1 MKTKLLSNG
10 CEIKDNR
17 HLGLGFY
24 ISNSTIG
31 DNVSLAYTSSV
42 GFFLNISGCHLT
54 KLGIRN
60 LKDQLEKG
68 YKILEEIEEHFDL

>member
-1 MKTKLLSNG
+1 MNTKLLSNG
-10 CEIKDNR
+10 CEITDNR
-17 HLGLGFY
+17 HLGLGFS

-31 DNVSLAYTSSV
+31 DKVSLAYTSQT
-42 GFFLNISGCHLT
+42 GFFLNISSCLLT

-60 LKDQLEKG
+60 LRDQLEKG